1 MYRTNQHH
9 PVASNYPLL
18 FFALLIPLT
27 ILPGCG
33 NKTDLRFASPV
44 ATFRTYQQAL
54 IDRDWELLWDCH
66 SNTYKTSVATES
78 QDWIDAWK
86 QKGEQQVKA
95 ERRREIA
102 GEEIINDRIG
112 YLLFDATTLPSK
124 QTSPFF
130 YFVRDP
136 EGWKITTHL
145 DSLFH
150 QELERAIARGEF
162 KLPDD

>member
-1 MYRTNQHH
+1 MFHTNRRH
-9 PVASNYPLL
+9 PDASNHPIFL
-18 FFALLIPLT
+18 FALLMLLT

-33 NKTDLRFASPV
+33 SETDSRFASPV

-54 IDRDWELLWDCH
+54 MDRDWKLLWNCY
-66 SNTYKTSVATES
+66 SNTYKASVTSEP
-78 QDWIDAWK
+78 QDWIDEWE
-86 QKGEQQVKA
+86 QKGDQQAKA
-95 ERRREIA
+95 ELRREIA
-102 GEEIINDRIG
+102 DEQLINDRIG

-130 YFVRDP
+130 YFIRDP
-136 EGWKITTHL
+136 DGWKITTHL
-145 DSLFH
+145 DSIFH